1 MVAKQNQ
8 VVSQDASAPPQKVTP
23 FSAMFSVHLGRKMNL
38 GQLQDKPL
46 CRLLFL
52 LYTVYQHVYTT
63 EEERVLREA
72 DDQRRRPAEGISKDP
87 SDCQALCQREGI
99 EVPRHCKLAT
109 RYL

>member
-1 MVAKQNQ
+1 MPRLPRKRTLRSPQCL
-8 VVSQDASAPPQKVTP
+8 VSTSGERWTWVSYKT
-23 FSAMFSVHLGRKMNL
+23 GRF
-38 GQLQDKPL
+38 

-52 LYTVYQHVYTT
+52 LHTVYQHVYTT
-63 EEERVLREA
+63 EEERVFREA

-109 RYL
+109 SYP